1 MISDNKTNVL
11 FLADSLPK
19 FQRTFFNRFEKV
31 LSKCGIPFE
40 LLPNTNDIWAVDYM
54 PVQITDERFIQF
66 KYKPDYLN
74 EYKDTISDVDKI
86 CKAIKLNPE
95 KSTLIVDGGNI
106 VRTSDKVIMCDKV
119 FHENR
124 KIPEKA
130 LIKQLKDLF
139 QVDKLIFIPWNTDD
153 FTGHADGMVRF
164 IDNDTVLI
172 NDYTKDKPEFHKS
185 FRMSLYNAGLDWE
198 ELPYNPP
205 IDPTYTSARGLY
217 LNYLQMSQAIIMPT
231 FKSPF
236 DDKAYKILEDI
247 FKGQNIKTVESR
259 EIAKEG
265 GVLNCISWNIK
276 Q

>member
-1 MISDNKTNVL
+1 MIQKLNTQAPNSRWSMKSRHS
-11 FLADSLPK
+11 FLYWVRSS
-19 FQRTFFNRFEKV
+19 E
-31 LSKCGIPFE
+31 
-40 LLPNTNDIWAVDYM
+40 
-54 PVQITDERFIQF
+54 
-66 KYKPDYLN
+66 
-74 EYKDTISDVDKI
+74 I
-86 CKAIKLNPE
+86 CKAIKVKPE
-95 KSTLIVDGGNI
+95 KSKLIVDGGNI

-119 FHENR
+119 FHEN
-124 KIPEKA
+124 KDIPEKT

-139 QVDKLIFIPWNTDD
+139 QVDKLVFIPWDTDD

-172 NDYTKDKPEFHKS
+172 NDYMKDKPEFHKS
-185 FRMSLYNAGLDWE
+185 FRMSLYNAGIDWI

-205 IDPTYTSARGLY
+205 IDPTFVSARGLY

-231 FKSPF
+231 FKSTF

-247 FKGQNIKTVESR
+247 FKGKIIKTVESSK
-259 EIAKEG
+259 IAREG